1 MLGKCIVKS
10 YSVKISQFTVFHL
23 LFLKSFAFYQKK
35 SVLYRE
41 DTGGYQKGNEWDKM
55 HKVGQTI
62 W

>member
-1 MLGKCIVKS
+1 MKS